1 MSKITVLPAV
11 PADSLPI
18 ASLET
23 RVFHDEEF
31 SLVAFGPGRASAE
44 NISRRARQ
52 FAKDLELESR
62 NGKGRLTKAIQG
74 DNEIVGAAVWKF
86 VRVGDEP
93 EEKSEEE
100 KLHPWGLG
108 GGSVRF
114 CEDAFVRAEKIMETS
129 AEGGDYA
136 SEFLFSLTFH
146 FNCGIDRRSRIG
158 CSCCSS

>member
-1 MSKITVLPAV
+1 MSLITVLPAV
-11 PADSLPI
+11 PADSPTI

-23 RVFHDEEF
+23 HVFHDEPF

-52 FAKDLELESR
+52 FAKDIELEIS
-62 NGKGRLTKAIQG
+62 NGKGRLTKAVQG
-74 DNEIVGAAVWKF
+74 DEIVGAAVWKF

-93 EEKSEEE
+93 EDKSDEE

-114 CEDAFVRAEKIMETS
+114 CKDTFVRAEKIMERS

-136 SEFLFSLTFH
+136 SEFSFF
-146 FNCGIDRRSRIG
+146 
-158 CSCCSS
+158 

>member
-11 PADSLPI
+11 PADSHPI

-23 RVFHDEEF
+23 HVFHDEPF

-52 FAKDLELESR
+52 FAKDIELESS

-74 DNEIVGAAVWKF
+74 DENEIVGAAVWKF

-93 EEKSEEE
+93 GEKSEDE
-100 KLHPWGLG
+100 KKYPWGLG

-114 CEDAFVRAEKIMETS
+114 CEDAFLGAEKIMERS

-136 SEFLFSLTFH
+136 SEFPYFTL
-146 FNCGIDRRSRIG
+146 
-158 CSCCSS
+158 